1 MYDVGDILY
10 VISNKRRNVV
20 PVQVVEQIVR
30 RTAKAEEVTF
40 KVQLPTPVKGKEPE
54 GTVDLH
60 SIQGSVHRSLEE
72 VRVVLYDQA
81 SSAINDLLQA
91 AQQVASTKFT
101 PPVKKKAPPPEPDPS
116 ELIIQEA
123 PQSYYQDPPQSVPEA
138 QKPLEIDV
146 LAVPESTAFS
156 AMEEASLP
164 SVLDFT
170 GASDE
175 TEVKVQMPDGTYAKV
190 KTNI

>member
-30 RTAKAEEVTF
+30 RTAEAEEVTF
-40 KVQLPTPVKGKEPE
+40 KVQLPTPAKGKDPE

-60 SIQGSVHRSLEE
+60 SIQGTVHRSLEE
-72 VRVVLYDQA
+72 VRVVLYEQA
-81 SSAINDLLQA
+81 SAAINDLLQA
-91 AQQVASTKFT
+91 AHQVASTKFKA
-101 PPVKKKAPPPEPDPS
+101 PVKKKIMPPDPDPS
-116 ELIIQEA
+116 ALIIQES
-123 PQSYYQDPPQSVPEA
+123 PQSYYQDPPQEIPEE
-138 QKPLEIDV
+138 QQPLDVDV
-146 LAVPESTAFS
+146 LAGMESTAYS
-156 AMEEASLP
+156 MEDTSLP

-170 GASDE
+170 SASNAN
-175 TEVKVQMPDGTYAKV
+175 EVKVQMPDGTYAKV